1 VDFTQAPPH
10 SSIRRALIRAKTRR
24 SPARG
29 VSVGPLAY
37 VRREL
42 GDPDLTRRDHLAQGS
57 IQMIESLG
65 QVALTV
71 RDVERSM
78 AFYRDAV
85 GLRFLF
91 APMPTLAFLMIGDV
105 RLMLSTPEGEFTPGG
120 STVLYLRVSDI
131 EAEHSALSA
140 RGVAFIDAPHLVAR
154 MPDHELWM
162 CFFRDPD
169 GHTLA
174 LMCERPLAA

>member
-1 VDFTQAPPH
+1 MSA
-10 SSIRRALIRAKTRR
+10 
-24 SPARG
+24 
-29 VSVGPLAY
+29 
-37 VRREL
+37 REL

-78 AFYRDAV
+78 AFYRDAL

-140 RGVAFIDAPHLVAR
+140 RGVTFIDAPHLVAR